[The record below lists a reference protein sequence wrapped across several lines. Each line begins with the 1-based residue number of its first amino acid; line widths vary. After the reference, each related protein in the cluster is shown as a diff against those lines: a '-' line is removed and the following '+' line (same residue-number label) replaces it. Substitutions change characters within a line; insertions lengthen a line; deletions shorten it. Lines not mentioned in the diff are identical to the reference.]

1 MTTYSQKHNNISGAE
16 LFNGYP
22 TRISPAIYSQEV
34 AGESS
39 GICLRVSRVSAPS
52 ALEGEMRMI
61 EEKVKRNVFEVAD
74 MHASDDTAYWRDRS
88 YIERIETIE
97 FLRKVM
103 FGHDRVSER
112 LQRILTIAEL
122 KEN

>member
-1 MTTYSQKHNNISGAE
+1 VKSAFYG
-16 LFNGYP
+16 
-22 TRISPAIYSQEV
+22 
-34 AGESS
+34 GE
-39 GICLRVSRVSAPS
+39 
-52 ALEGEMRMI
+52 MI
-61 EEKVKRNVFEVAD
+61 EEKINRKVFEVVD
-74 MHASDDTAYWRDRS
+74 MHVSDDAAYWRDRS

>member
-1 MTTYSQKHNNISGAE
+1 
-16 LFNGYP
+16 
-22 TRISPAIYSQEV
+22 
-34 AGESS
+34 
-39 GICLRVSRVSAPS
+39 
-52 ALEGEMRMI
+52 MI
-61 EEKVKRNVFEVAD
+61 EEKVKRNVFEVVD
-74 MHASDDTAYWRDRS
+74 MHVSDDTAYWLDRS

-97 FLRKVM
+97 FMRKVM

>member
-1 MTTYSQKHNNISGAE
+1 
-16 LFNGYP
+16 
-22 TRISPAIYSQEV
+22 
-34 AGESS
+34 
-39 GICLRVSRVSAPS
+39 
-52 ALEGEMRMI
+52 MI
-61 EEKVKRNVFEVAD
+61 EEKVKRDVFEVVD
-74 MHASDDTAYWRDRS
+74 MRVSDDMAYWRDRS

-97 FLRKVM
+97 FMRKVM

>member
-1 MTTYSQKHNNISGAE
+1 
-16 LFNGYP
+16 
-22 TRISPAIYSQEV
+22 
-34 AGESS
+34 
-39 GICLRVSRVSAPS
+39 
-52 ALEGEMRMI
+52 MI
-61 EEKVKRNVFEVAD
+61 EEKVKRNVFEVVD
-74 MHASDDTAYWRDRS
+74 MHISDDTAYWCDRS

-97 FLRKVM
+97 FMRKVM

>member
-1 MTTYSQKHNNISGAE
+1 MDTHS
-16 LFNGYP
+16 
-22 TRISPAIYSQEV
+22 V
-34 AGESS
+34 ALHSHLSSWAFYGGE
-39 GICLRVSRVSAPS
+39 
-52 ALEGEMRMI
+52 MI
-61 EEKVKRNVFEVAD
+61 EEKVKRNVFEVVD
-74 MHASDDTAYWRDRS
+74 MHESDDTAYWRDRS

-97 FLRKVM
+97 FMRKAM

>member
-1 MTTYSQKHNNISGAE
+1 
-16 LFNGYP
+16 
-22 TRISPAIYSQEV
+22 
-34 AGESS
+34 
-39 GICLRVSRVSAPS
+39 
-52 ALEGEMRMI
+52 MI
-61 EEKVKRNVFEVAD
+61 EEKVKRNVFEVVD
-74 MHASDDTAYWRDRS
+74 IHESDDTVYWRDRS

-97 FLRKVM
+97 FMRKVM